1 MSRIGKLPVNIPKG
15 VQVSIGADNT
25 VTIKGPKG
33 TLSKKLHKDM
43 IIKSEGN
50 RITVERSGE
59 EKEHKALHGLTRS
72 LINNMVIGVT
82 DGFSKSLEINGT
94 GYRAQ
99 KNGNALVLNV
109 GYSHP
114 VEIAAPEGIT
124 YEVPAPNKVVV
135 KGIDKQLV
143 GEMAAEIRAVRK
155 AEPYLGKGIKYDTEV
170 IRRKEG
176 KTGK

>member
-1 MSRIGKLPVNIPKG
+1 MSRIGKLPINIPQG
-15 VQVSIGADNT
+15 VQVSIGTDNLVT
-25 VTIKGPKG
+25 VKGPKG

-43 IIKSEGN
+43 IIKSEEN
-50 RITVERSGE
+50 RITVERPSD
-59 EKEHKALHGLTRS
+59 EKEHRALHGLTRS
-72 LINNMVIGVT
+72 LIYNMVVGVT
-82 DGFSKSLEINGT
+82 EGYSKSLEINGT

-99 KNGNALVLNV
+99 KNGNNLILNV

-124 YEVPAPNKVVV
+124 YEVPAANKIVV

-155 AEPYLGKGIKYDTEV
+155 AEPYLGRGIKYENEV

-176 KTGK
+176 KAGK